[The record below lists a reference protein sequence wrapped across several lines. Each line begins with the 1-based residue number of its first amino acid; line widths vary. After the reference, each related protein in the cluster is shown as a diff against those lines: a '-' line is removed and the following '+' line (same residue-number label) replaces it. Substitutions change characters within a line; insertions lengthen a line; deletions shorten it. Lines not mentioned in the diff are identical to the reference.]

1 MGRSHLLAP
10 YSSSIPKLS
19 TIILQPPPLSPHR
32 NSNPGYAIIEL
43 KQNGTV
49 EEIRFRHFQLYNHI
63 IYKAVQWIETP
74 LLTLFNLEE
83 LTPHSVRQLHSD
95 LMVNSYKFAQYDSIC
110 TNGQTWLVQRL
121 NQLITPFFS

>member
-10 YSSSIPKLS
+10 YSSSIPDLS
-19 TIILQPPPLSPHR
+19 TILLQTPPLSPHR

-43 KQNGTV
+43 KANGTV

-83 LTPHSVRQLHSD
+83 LTP
-95 LMVNSYKFAQYDSIC
+95 
-110 TNGQTWLVQRL
+110 
-121 NQLITPFFS
+121 